1 MQHWTM
7 MVCPH
12 DTAKN
17 PERWFV
23 FAQYLS
29 QNLILD
35 EGEGFSVRF
44 QQSLDFAEF
53 QTGMAGADLI
63 YANPQ
68 HALQLAEKHGFIPVA
83 RAGNL
88 YDEAVIVTCAECDA
102 QLADMQQASVAT
114 VTSMLV
120 TQVAL
125 KSLARQDVAP
135 AELVPAATWMAVVQ
149 SIYRGDSRFGI
160 LYKDF
165 YAGMSGLSRK
175 QIRVLA
181 ETHEHSV
188 HHCFMLAP
196 HHAGLLGRV
205 RQTLLDMVLSER
217 GAPILADL
225 GMDALLA
232 MQPAELEAIRALKQ
246 IRLDF
251 LRTGD
256 DDDR

>member
-29 QNLILD
+29 QNLSPDIAVED
-35 EGEGFSVRF
+35 TAGFSVRF

-53 QTGMAGADLI
+53 QSGMVSADLI

-68 HALQLAEKHGFIPVA
+68 HALQLAEKHDFIPVA

-102 QLADMQQASVAT
+102 QLADMQQASVST

-149 SIYRGDSRFGI
+149 SIYRGDARFGI

-165 YAGMSGLSRK
+165 YTGMSSLSRK
-175 QIRVLA
+175 QIKVLG
-181 ETHEHSV
+181 ETQEHSV

-196 HHAGLLGRV
+196 QHTERLDRV
-205 RQTLLDMVLSER
+205 RQTLLDMAATER
-217 GAPILADL
+217 GALILTDL
-225 GMDALLA
+225 GMSALLA
-232 MQPAELEAIRALKQ
+232 MQPAELDAIRALKQ
-246 IRLDF
+246 
-251 LRTGD
+251 
-256 DDDR
+256 

>member
-1 MQHWTM
+1 MKHWTM

-29 QNLILD
+29 QHLSQGGLVD
-35 EGEGFSVRF
+35 SALGVSVRF

-53 QTGMAGADLI
+53 QSGMAAADLI

-68 HALQLAEKHGFIPVA
+68 HALQLAEKHGFITVA

-88 YDEAVIVTCAECDA
+88 YDEAVIVTCAECDV
-102 QLADMQQASVAT
+102 QLADMQQSSVSS

-125 KSLARQDVAP
+125 KSLARQNVAP
-135 AELVPAATWMAVVQ
+135 AEVLPAVTWMAVVQ
-149 SIYRGDSRFGI
+149 SIYRGDVRFGI

-165 YAGMSGLSRK
+165 YAGMSPLSRR
-175 QIRVLA
+175 QIKVLD
-181 ETHEHSV
+181 ETQEHSV

-196 HHAGLLGRV
+196 QHADQLETV
-205 RQTLLDMVLSER
+205 RQTMLDMAGDVR
-217 GAPILADL
+217 GGAILAEL
-225 GMDALLA
+225 GMEGLLA
-232 MQPAELEAIRALKQ
+232 MEPVELDVIRS
-246 IRLDF
+246 
-251 LRTGD
+251 LRSSC
-256 DDDR
+256 

>member
-29 QNLILD
+29 QSIALETDTGL
-35 EGEGFSVRF
+35 SVRF

-53 QTGMAGADLI
+53 QTGMAAADLI

-102 QLADMQQASVAT
+102 QLADVQQASVST

-125 KSLARQDVAP
+125 KSLAHHNVAP
-135 AELVPAATWMAVVQ
+135 AELLPAATWMAVVQ
-149 SIYRGDSRFGI
+149 SIYRGDVRFGI

-165 YAGMSGLSRK
+165 YAGMSALSRK
-175 QIRVLA
+175 QIKVLG
-181 ETHEHSV
+181 ETQEHSV

-196 HHAGLLGRV
+196 QHSDSLVAV
-205 RQTLLDMVLSER
+205 RQTLLDMAEDSR
-217 GAPILADL
+217 GGSILAEL
-225 GMDALLA
+225 GMDNLLA

-246 IRLDF
+246 
-251 LRTGD
+251 
-256 DDDR
+256 